1 MVRQQRTLKA
11 EVLYE
16 GVGIHTGATTR
27 LRFKPADPNTGLRFR
42 VLHEGEWVEIPAHV
56 DSAPQDSPFE
66 RSTRLTSGMASITT
80 VEHVLA
86 TLYGLSIDNCILEL
100 EGPEPPEP
108 SDGSCKSFVDAIL
121 AIGIAEQGVP
131 ASVYEVTRPVQ
142 WSREGT
148 GITAIPYDGF
158 RVSFT
163 IQYDNAVIGTQY
175 ASFDINPDTFARE
188 IAPARTFALR
198 REVDHLR
205 GQGLIQGGTLSN
217 ALVVDEDRILNE
229 EPLRFPD
236 EFVRHKILD
245 LIGDLSLL
253 GMPIKGH
260 VISLKSGHESNVQF
274 VRKIA
279 SQEEGRT
286 RIYRRRHPD
295 YWDIR
300 AIMDI
305 LPHRY
310 PFLLVDRILEVD
322 PGQSVV
328 GLKNVSINEPFF
340 QGHFPGHP
348 IMPGVLLIEAMAQ
361 CGGFLIMSLLEQ
373 PQTKLVYFTS
383 INSARFRKP
392 VLPGD
397 QVLFEAKMLKFR
409 RNTCK
414 MSGVARVDGQ
424 VVAEAE
430 LLAAVVD
437 R

>member
-1 MVRQQRTLKA
+1 MVRPQRTLKS
-11 EVLYE
+11 EVVYE
-16 GVGIHTGATTR
+16 GVGIHTGEKSR
-27 LRFKPADPNTGLRFR
+27 LRFIPAEPNTGVRFR
-42 VLHEGEWVEIPAHV
+42 VKQEGEWVEIPAHV
-56 DSAPQDSPFE
+56 DSAPEDAPFE
-66 RSTRLTSGMASITT
+66 RSTRLTIGSAGITT

-86 TLYGLSIDNCILEL
+86 TLYGLSIDNCLLEL
-100 EGPEPPEP
+100 EGSEPPEP
-108 SDGSCKSFVDAIL
+108 DDGSCKSYVDAIL
-121 AIGIAEQGVP
+121 EQGIVEQGVP
-131 ASVYEVTRPVQ
+131 ATVYEVRRPVQ
-142 WSREGT
+142 WSKDGI

-163 IQYDNAVIGTQY
+163 IQYDNDVIGTQY
-175 ASFDINPDTFARE
+175 ASFDIDPETFASE
-188 IAPARTFALR
+188 IAPSRTFALR

-205 GQGLIQGGTLSN
+205 GRGLIKGGTLSN
-217 ALVVDEDRILNE
+217 ALVVDEDKILND

-274 VRKIA
+274 VRKLVA
-279 SQEEGRT
+279 QEAGRNRVFQT
-286 RIYRRRHPD
+286 KKPE
-295 YWDIR
+295 YWDIQ
-300 AIMDI
+300 AIMDM

-310 PFLLVDRILEVD
+310 PFLLVDRILELA
-322 PGQSVV
+322 PGEQVRA
-328 GLKNVSINEPFF
+328 LKNVTINEPFF

-361 CGGFLIMSLLEQ
+361 CGALLIMSRLET
-373 PQTKLVYFTS
+373 PESKLVYFSS
-383 INSARFRKP
+383 IDKARFRKP

-397 QVLFEAKMLKFR
+397 QVIFDAKLLKFR
-409 RNTCK
+409 RNMCK
-414 MSGVARVDGQ
+414 MSGVARVDGE
-424 VVAEAE
+424 VVCDAE